1 MKRVSRLFAK
11 ASFEMFYSAVP
22 RTITVP
28 ETVFFLVQTR
38 AGKLAKQ
45 NDTEQRTKN
54 VFTAIIKVYRK

>member
-11 ASFEMFYSAVP
+11 ASFEMFYSAVS

-28 ETVFFLVQTR
+28 ETVCLVQTR